1 MSAIAITRTALRSQ
15 VVRELVGERAVD
27 FFAYLTTTEEGEGGG
42 IISRLIGLATKLVG
56 FASKLVFGAGRWLL
70 RNCWDIILT
79 LTYEISYFD
88 WNQSDE
94 AIRRQMQ
101 AGNLQVVA
109 SAGQLLGVG
118 SVWLVSIGLA
128 GLATMKW
135 PVLGGKVLLDLAE
148 EGGDEIRGELYSFLT
163 TVKNTLTRNW
173 VLGAFLTARQLRLF
187 GLAPVADQ
195 REPWTIAGAIEEK
208 IESIGND
215 ALQVFIENFIEG
227 AVDAVTEVGYVVS
240 YSIEDFYRSQRMAN
254 RDALGPE
261 RGVKVTPDE
270 RKPDE
275 FIVVTGPQELA
286 KQSLETTLNQ
296 HRFIH
301 NRDLGQLVGQPIQD
315 YIRSGI
321 QLRKLTYVFKSKKA
335 PPWIAPPG
343 ESYIKEVSYTIP
355 EVEMGL
361 TWNELKVAGRPWV
374 WGGCRA
380 TANMTNGRQMAVY
393 GATPQEAEDKL
404 RELATLT
411 TLDILTISVSEEKD
425 RAANLKKRPTRMY
438 PAYAMLLVR
447 RPNYDNNGIKDL
459 SGQTYDEDL
468 VRIDLW
474 PDEEPPGMVS
484 LL

>member
-1 MSAIAITRTALRSQ
+1 MAAIALSRSALRSQ
-15 VVRELVGERAVD
+15 VVRNLVGERAVD
-27 FFAYLTTTEEGEGGG
+27 FFAYLTTEEDGEGGG
-42 IISRLIGLATKLVG
+42 IISRLIGIGAKLVG
-56 FASKLVFGAGRWLL
+56 FASKLVFGVGRWLL
-70 RNCWDIILT
+70 RHAWDIILT
-79 LTYEISYFD
+79 ATYAIAYFN
-88 WNQSDE
+88 WNQADE
-94 AIRRQMQ
+94 EIRRQME
-101 AGNLQVVA
+101 AGAVQIA
-109 SAGQLLGVG
+109 AAAGELLGVG

-128 GLATMKW
+128 GLASMKW

-163 TVKNTLTRNW
+163 QVRTTLTRNFI
-173 VLGAFLTARQLRLF
+173 LGTMLTARQLHLF
-187 GLAPVADQ
+187 GLKPINEPL
-195 REPWTIAGAIEEK
+195 EPWSIAGYIEEK
-208 IESIGND
+208 VESIDN
-215 ALQVFIENFIEG
+215 QVIRAFVENFLEG
-227 AVDAVTEVGYVVS
+227 AVDSIIEVGYVVS
-240 YSIEDFYRSQRMAN
+240 YSIEDFYRSQKMAN

-275 FIVVTGPQELA
+275 FIVVTGPQEIA

-321 QLRKLTYVFKSKKA
+321 QLRKLTYVFKSKEG

-343 ESYIKEVSYTIP
+343 QDYIKEVSYTIP

-361 TWNELKVAGRPWV
+361 TWQELKRAGRPWL

-380 TANMTNGRQMAVY
+380 TANLSNGRQMAVY
-393 GATPQEAEDKL
+393 GATTEEAEEKL

-411 TLDILTISVSEEKD
+411 TLEIITLSVSQEKD
-425 RAANLKKRPTRMY
+425 RHHNLRKRPTRMY

-447 RPNYDNNGIKDL
+447 RPNYDNQGIKDL

-474 PDEEPPGMVS
+474 PEEEPPGMVS